1 MATPQYV
8 FHMDG
13 LTKAYPGGKKV
24 FENIRLSFL
33 PGVKIGVVG
42 VNGSGKSS
50 LLRIMAGQDK
60 DFQGEAWAAK
70 GVAVGYLPQE
80 PELDP
85 ALSTSAATSWKASPP
100 SAPCSSAT
108 TRWR

>member
-13 LTKAYPGGKKV
+13 LTKAYAGGKKV

-50 LLRIMAGQDK
+50 LLRIMAGHDK

-70 GVAVGYLPQE
+70 GVTVGYLPQE

-85 ALSTSAATSWKASPP
+85 RSRRPRQRHGRRRRQDAPSST
-100 SAPCSSAT
+100 AT
-108 TRWR
+108 TKSR